1 MLYNKINIHSEL
13 SIILRSITKMITNEI
28 LKNIKHVHFTHYY
41 NKDLA
46 LENVNLQIN
55 KGEFICLVGESGSG
69 KSTLLSLL
77 STLLKQTSG
86 QLFFEGKNYKDIE
99 DIDSFRRT
107 NIGFIFQFHYL
118 INYLTVKE
126 NIKLAKEKAT
136 HEEIY
141 NLLKILKI
149 ENLIDKYPNEISG
162 GQKQRVA
169 IARALIN
176 RPKVIIADEPTGNLD
191 SKNSLNVFEIF
202 KKLSESGTTIIV
214 ATHDKDLAKFANK
227 IYEVKD
233 GKIS

>member
-1 MLYNKINIHSEL
+1 
-13 SIILRSITKMITNEI
+13 MI
-28 LKNIKHVHFTHYY
+28 KAVHLTHYY

-46 LENVNLQIN
+46 LENINLQIN

-86 QLFFEGKNYKDIE
+86 QLFFEGKNYKNIE

>member
-1 MLYNKINIHSEL
+1 
-13 SIILRSITKMITNEI
+13 MI
-28 LKNIKHVHFTHYY
+28 KAVHLTHYY

-77 STLLKQTSG
+77 STLLKQTRG

>member
-1 MLYNKINIHSEL
+1 
-13 SIILRSITKMITNEI
+13 MI
-28 LKNIKHVHFTHYY
+28 KAVHLTHYY

-46 LENVNLQIN
+46 LENINLQIN

-136 HEEIY
+136 YEEIY

-149 ENLIDKYPNEISG
+149 ENLIDKYPNEFSG

>member
-1 MLYNKINIHSEL
+1 
-13 SIILRSITKMITNEI
+13 MIKALN
-28 LKNIKHVHFTHYY
+28 LTHYY

-46 LENVNLQIN
+46 LENINLEIN
-55 KGEFICLVGESGSG
+55 KGEFICLIGESGSG

-77 STLLKQTSG
+77 STLLKPTSG
-86 QLFFEGKNYKDIE
+86 ELFFEGKNYKDIK
-99 DIDSFRRT
+99 DIDNFRKT
-107 NIGFIFQFHYL
+107 NVGFIFQFHYL

-126 NIKLAKEKAT
+126 NIKLANEKAT
-136 HEEIY
+136 NDEIY

-149 ENLIDKYPNEISG
+149 ENLLDKYPNEISG

-176 RPKVIIADEPTGNLD
+176 KPKVIIADEPTGNLD
-191 SKNSLNVFEIF
+191 SKNSLNVFEIL

-214 ATHDKDLAKFANK
+214 ATHDKELAKFANK

-233 GKIS
+233 GKIN

>member
-1 MLYNKINIHSEL
+1 
-13 SIILRSITKMITNEI
+13 MI
-28 LKNIKHVHFTHYY
+28 KAVHLTHYY

-46 LENVNLQIN
+46 LENINLQIN

-149 ENLIDKYPNEISG
+149 ENLLDKYPNEISG

-169 IARALIN
+169 IVRALIN

-214 ATHDKDLAKFANK
+214 ATHDKELAKFANK

>member
-1 MLYNKINIHSEL
+1 
-13 SIILRSITKMITNEI
+13 MI
-28 LKNIKHVHFTHYY
+28 KAVHLTHYY

-46 LENVNLQIN
+46 LENINLQIN

-86 QLFFEGKNYKDIE
+86 RLFFEGKNYKDIE

-202 KKLSESGTTIIV
+202 KKLSEDGTTIIV

>member
-1 MLYNKINIHSEL
+1 
-13 SIILRSITKMITNEI
+13 MI
-28 LKNIKHVHFTHYY
+28 KAVHLTHYY

-86 QLFFEGKNYKDIE
+86 RLFFEGKNYKDIE

-214 ATHDKDLAKFANK
+214 ATHHKDLAKFANK

>member
-1 MLYNKINIHSEL
+1 
-13 SIILRSITKMITNEI
+13 MI
-28 LKNIKHVHFTHYY
+28 KAVHLTHYY

-46 LENVNLQIN
+46 LENINLQIN

-86 QLFFEGKNYKDIE
+86 RLFFEGKNYKDIE

-176 RPKVIIADEPTGNLD
+176 KPKVIIADEPTGNLD

>member
-1 MLYNKINIHSEL
+1 
-13 SIILRSITKMITNEI
+13 MIKTSN
-28 LKNIKHVHFTHYY
+28 LTHFY
-41 NKDLA
+41 NKDKA
-46 LENVNLQIN
+46 LENINLEIN
-55 KGEFICLVGESGSG
+55 KGEFVCLIGESGSG
-69 KSTLLSLL
+69 KSTLLSIL
-77 STLLKQTSG
+77 STLLKPTSSE
-86 QLFFEGKNYKDIE
+86 LFFENTNYKDIK
-99 DIDSFRRT
+99 DIDNFRKT

-126 NIKLAKEKAT
+126 NIKLANDKAT
-136 HEEIY
+136 NDEIY

-149 ENLIDKYPNEISG
+149 EYLLDKYPNEISG

-191 SKNSLNVFEIF
+191 SKNSLNVFEIL

-214 ATHDKDLAKFANK
+214 ATHDKELAKFANK

-233 GKIS
+233 GKIN